1 MGKSYLQAVQGK
13 LKAHLK
19 QEKEHSQLGQLL
31 QFLLIP
37 EKPAGRVLSLN
48 VGIYIGIY
56 RLS

>member
-37 EKPAGRVLSLN
+37 EKPA
-48 VGIYIGIY
+48 
-56 RLS
+56 